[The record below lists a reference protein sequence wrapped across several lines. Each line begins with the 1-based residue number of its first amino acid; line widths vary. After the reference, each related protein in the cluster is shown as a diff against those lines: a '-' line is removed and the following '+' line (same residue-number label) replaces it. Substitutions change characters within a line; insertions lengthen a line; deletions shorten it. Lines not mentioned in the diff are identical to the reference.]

1 MRFENQK
8 DIKRENKA
16 IEAFLKPFN
25 GTFKKLGRNDIDFI
39 VYDLKGAILAFVEV
53 KGRLRNIDNSFPLPI
68 SVKKLTKLLDKKINP
83 VIIWACFDGIIFS
96 KVKDLKGEIKI
107 GGRKPR
113 KGSSNDIELMA
124 YYVND
129 ITKNKFKFIKY

>member
-8 DIKRENKA
+8 DIERENKA
-16 IEAFLKPFN
+16 IKEFLKPFN
-25 GTFKKLGRNDIDFI
+25 CTFKKLGRNDIDFI

-96 KVKDLKGEIKI
+96 EVKDLKGEIKI

>member
-8 DIKRENKA
+8 DIERENKA
-16 IEAFLKPFN
+16 IKAFLKPFN

-39 VYDLKGAILAFVEV
+39 VYDIKGAILAFVEV

-83 VIIWACFDGIIFS
+83 VIIWACFDGIIYS
-96 KVKDLKGEIKI
+96 EVKDLKGEIKI

>member
-8 DIKRENKA
+8 DIERENKA

-83 VIIWACFDGIIFS
+83 VIIWACFDGIIYS
-96 KVKDLKGEIKI
+96 EVKDLKGEIKI

-124 YYVND
+124 YFD
-129 ITKNKFKFIKY
+129 KQPTLKELFKQ

>member
-1 MRFENQK
+1 M
-8 DIKRENKA
+8 
-16 IEAFLKPFN
+16 
-25 GTFKKLGRNDIDFI
+25 GRNDIDFI

-96 KVKDLKGEIKI
+96 EVKDLKGEIKI